1 MAKFLII
8 KPKCS
13 KYSECFNNYMMQH
26 FPENEKHSQT
36 KPEGGRISRSLS
48 KVTVEGE
55 GYGQACE
62 ILITV
67 LYSM

>member
-1 MAKFLII
+1 
-8 KPKCS
+8 
-13 KYSECFNNYMMQH
+13 MMQH

-36 KPEGGRISRSLS
+36 KPEEERISRSLS

-55 GYGQACE
+55 GCGQVCE

-67 LYSM
+67 FYSM